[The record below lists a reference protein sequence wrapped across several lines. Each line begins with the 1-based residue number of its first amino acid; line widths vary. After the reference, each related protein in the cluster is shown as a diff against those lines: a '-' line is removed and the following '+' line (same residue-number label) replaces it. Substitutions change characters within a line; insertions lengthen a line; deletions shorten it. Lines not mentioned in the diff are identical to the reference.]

1 MYDYEDFIRRVS
13 NLRDTPPVEV
23 PEKVLKEILPRF
35 DAKFPTSKI
44 RAEEMKQYFLGGVE
58 HMNAVQW
65 PYTVVMNKAEG
76 PYLYDLDGNQ
86 FIDYLMTSGP
96 CILGHNY
103 PEVRDYVID
112 VIRENG
118 PATGVMSEYEMM
130 AAKAIVDNYKT
141 VDKMRFYQ
149 SGTEA
154 NMAAV
159 RYARLYTDKQKIIK
173 IGGHYHGWADQ
184 FVYDLHLPGTGPMF
198 SHGIPRDYYKH
209 TLSVMPNDLEGL
221 EAKLKKHNEPGKK
234 GVAAIILEACGGDS
248 ATFPHAPGYL
258 KRVRELCDEYE
269 TLLIFDEVVTGFRLG
284 MGGAQEYYGVD
295 ADITTFGKIIGHE
308 YPSAGAM
315 GARAD
320 IMQMGIGKG
329 GADSEVGEKVFTA
342 GTMAG
347 SNLTSAAA
355 YKAIECIKKTNT
367 IEKAAKAADELS
379 SKLNA
384 LFAQYDLPFF
394 TYNIQSIL
402 QLRMSGFYA
411 VDLTKTGA
419 LEEILHRRENS
430 TKYTALLTLEGINTL
445 QSIRM
450 YTSLQHD
457 KEIID
462 RTVAGFENVCKML
475 KK

>member
-1 MYDYEDFIRRVS
+1 MFDYDDFIQRIS
-13 NLRDTPPVEV
+13 NLRDSPPVEA
-23 PEKVLKEILPRF
+23 PNNVLKDILPRF

-44 RAEEMKQYFLGGVE
+44 RAEEMKKYFPGGVE

-65 PYTVVMNKAEG
+65 PFTVIINKAEG

-86 FIDYLMTSGP
+86 LIDYLMTSGP

-118 PATGVMSEYEMM
+118 PATGVMSEYELK
-130 AAKAIVDNYKT
+130 AAKAICDSFKT
-141 VDKMRFYQ
+141 VDQIRFYQ
-149 SGTEA
+149 SGSEA
-154 NMAAV
+154 NVAAV

-173 IGGHYHGWADQ
+173 MGGHYHGWADQ

-209 TLSVMPNDLEGL
+209 TLSVMPNDLVGL
-221 EAKLKKHNEPGKK
+221 EEKLKKHNAPGKK
-234 GVAAIILEACGGDS
+234 GVAAVILEPCGGDS

-258 KRVRELCDEYE
+258 KRVRELCDEHD

-284 MGGAQEYYGVD
+284 VGGAQEYYGVD
-295 ADITTFGKIIGHE
+295 ADITTLGKIIGHE

-315 GARAD
+315 GARED
-320 IMQMGIGKG
+320 IMQMGLGKG
-329 GADSEVGEKVFTA
+329 GTDSEVGEKVFTA

-347 SNLTSAAA
+347 TNITCAAA

-367 IEKAAKAADELS
+367 IEVAAKAADELS
-379 SKLNA
+379 TKLNE
-384 LFAQYDLPFF
+384 LFAQYELPFF

-402 QLRMSGFYA
+402 QLRMSGFCA

-419 LEEILHRRENS
+419 LEETLIRRENS
-430 TKYTALLTLEGINTL
+430 TKYMALLTLEGINTL
-445 QSIRM
+445 QAIRM
-450 YTSLQHD
+450 YTCLQHD

-462 RTVAGFENVCKML
+462 KTIVGF
-475 KK
+475 